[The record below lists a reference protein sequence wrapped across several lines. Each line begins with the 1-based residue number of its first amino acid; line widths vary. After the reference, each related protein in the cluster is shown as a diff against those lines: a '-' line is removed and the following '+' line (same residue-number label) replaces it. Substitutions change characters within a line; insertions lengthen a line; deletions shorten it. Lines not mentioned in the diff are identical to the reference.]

1 MKILIVDDN
10 EDIRMVLGLML
21 QEQMDLELFEAGNGN
36 EAIEIF
42 IEELPDLVI
51 MDIVMPIK
59 DGIEATKAI
68 LSKFPD
74 AKIIAHTA
82 YSSLKGSEMLRE
94 GALEVMAKPIMKRDL
109 LNKISKY
116 CIEAET

>member
-10 EDIRMVLGLML
+10 DDLRMVLGLML
-21 QEQMDLELFEAGNGN
+21 SKELDLELFEASNGS
-36 EAIEIF
+36 EAVEIF

-59 DGIEATKAI
+59 DGIEATREIMK
-68 LSKFPD
+68 KYPD

-82 YSSLKGSEMLRE
+82 YSSLKGKEMIKE
-94 GALEVMAKPIMKRDL
+94 GALEVLSKPVMKNEL
-109 LNKISKY
+109 LKKIEKY
-116 CIEAET
+116 TVQT